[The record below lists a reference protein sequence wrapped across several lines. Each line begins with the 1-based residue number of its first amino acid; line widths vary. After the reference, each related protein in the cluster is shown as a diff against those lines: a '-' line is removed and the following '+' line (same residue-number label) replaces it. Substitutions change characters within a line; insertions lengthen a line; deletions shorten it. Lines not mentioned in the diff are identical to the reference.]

1 MIVTLVA
8 SVAGSAVQVGPADRA
23 AILDSARDPVAKRL
37 GKPVKFKVRT
47 IRREGDWAFVIA
59 EMLDAAGRPISY
71 TGTPL
76 ASAEAEGAISRD
88 FVALLRL
95 SGGHWR
101 VVDHALGPTD
111 VAWADWA
118 GKHGAP
124 QSLFDLQ

>member
-8 SVAGSAVQVGPADRA
+8 SVAASLAQGGPVDRV
-23 AILDSARDPVAKRL
+23 AILDSARAPATKRL

-59 EMLDAAGRPISY
+59 AMVDAAGRPISY
-71 TGTPL
+71 AGTPL
-76 ASAEAEGAISRD
+76 ASAEAEGAVSKD

-95 SGGHWR
+95 SGGRWR

-111 VAWADWA
+111 VAWMDWA
-118 GKHGAP
+118 DKHGAP
-124 QSLFDLQ
+124 PSLFDLQ